1 MEYLKYIFLVL
12 YVIIDI
18 IYVTVSAPFYS
29 KTVMNIQG
37 SPIKLKPSSYVALVL
52 AYVILGFGW
61 LVIVANTI
69 TDKTAL
75 SDVLFIAFMFAISVY
90 GVFNTTLYVLFDNW
104 DIVTALRDTLWGIV
118 CITTISVVYFYT
130 KRVF

>member
-18 IYVTVSAPFYS
+18 IYITVSAPFYS

-52 AYVILGFGW
+52 AYIILGFGW

-69 TDKTAL
+69 TDKTVL

-130 KRVF
+130 RRVF